1 MNKGRN
7 NIISLISAIRKRSN
21 ELIVGE
27 MSRRNMKG
35 LVTSH
40 GDILAALFEKKVLT
54 MKELADRIEKDK
66 STVTALINK
75 LIKYGY
81 VQKKSDPQD
90 SRVVLVA
97 LTKKGKDL
105 LPDFEEIS
113 DILLTTFYK
122 GISDKEKTAVAAILN
137 KIKRNF

>member
-27 MSRRNMKG
+27 MVRRNMKG

-81 VQKKSDPQD
+81 VRKHGDPQD

-97 LTKKGKDL
+97 LTRKGKNL
-105 LPDFEEIS
+105 QTDFEEIS
-113 DILLTTFYK
+113 DILLTTVYQ
-122 GISDKEKTAVAAILN
+122 GISDKESCVGD
-137 KIKRNF
+137 FE